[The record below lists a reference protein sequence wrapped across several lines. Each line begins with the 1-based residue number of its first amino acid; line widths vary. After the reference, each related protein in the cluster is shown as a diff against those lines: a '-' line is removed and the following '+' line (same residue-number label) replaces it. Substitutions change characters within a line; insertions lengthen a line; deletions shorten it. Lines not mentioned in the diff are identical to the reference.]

1 MTANIFIS
9 FASKDVK
16 MAMTLCTALENRG
29 YKCWISARDIQPGEN
44 FQVAIVQA
52 IRHAKIMLL
61 VFTGNSNNSEEMT
74 KELALASQ
82 QKMIVIPLRVE
93 DVTPSDAFAYEFATR
108 QWIDFF
114 ADWEFAIEQLARR
127 IANALRERSAGLET
141 NDVAEALTE
150 VAATAPVAYTIE
162 PPEKSKA
169 EARPAAAKDAASAAS
184 KPVEPAKAPE
194 PLAAAPAAKAPPAP
208 EPIGEVRKQVLAE
221 VAPSAAAK
229 APTPPA
235 KPAPARPSEP
245 SKPELAKARLGLEPV
260 QEEARRGMSGR
271 TLALVAGIVVVVLTG
286 IGLTV
291 PKMLQQKPAPAPV
304 EAAAPP
310 PAPTVVQVST
320 PAPVVPEPAL
330 AVNAPAAGA
339 AATNALATNAVRTAP
354 RKKAAAPAAQ
364 TQPKDDIPF

>member
-114 ADWEFAIEQLARR
+114 ADWERAMNHLCARLAAALVDDRTHTDTIVLGKPTLKDPDAHTKVALARR
-127 IANALRERSAGLET
+127 KRLMTGIAIGVGLAVVAGALIPYLVKPTA
-141 NDVAEALTE
+141 E
-150 VAATAPVAYTIE
+150 VAAGVGNAVAPGAMAAPAPLSATAV
-162 PPEKSKA
+162 PE
-169 EARPAAAKDAASAAS
+169 
-184 KPVEPAKAPE
+184 VV
-194 PLAAAPAAKAPPAP
+194 AAAPA
-208 EPIGEVRKQVLAE
+208 
-221 VAPSAAAK
+221 
-229 APTPPA
+229 
-235 KPAPARPSEP
+235 
-245 SKPELAKARLGLEPV
+245 
-260 QEEARRGMSGR
+260 
-271 TLALVAGIVVVVLTG
+271 
-286 IGLTV
+286 
-291 PKMLQQKPAPAPV
+291 
-304 EAAAPP
+304 
-310 PAPTVVQVST
+310 
-320 PAPVVPEPAL
+320 
-330 AVNAPAAGA
+330 
-339 AATNALATNAVRTAP
+339 
-354 RKKAAAPAAQ
+354 
-364 TQPKDDIPF
+364 

>member
-127 IANALRERSAGLET
+127 IANALRERNAGLET
-141 NDVAEALTE
+141 NDATEALTS
-150 VAATAPVAYTIE
+150 VAAVAPVAYAIE
-162 PPEKSKA
+162 PPKPESKA
-169 EARPAAAKDAASAAS
+169 LTPEPARPAEPAAKAPDPAPASAAS
-184 KPVEPAKAPE
+184 KASKSVAESSAVEVRE
-194 PLAAAPAAKAPPAP
+194 EVLAALRPQGTQAPAAKAAPVKPEPAKTPAP
-208 EPIGEVRKQVLAE
+208 P
-221 VAPSAAAK
+221 
-229 APTPPA
+229 PPA
-235 KPAPARPSEP
+235 KPAVAAAPDASPDKPAAPNRKVLVIAGVVILALIGVGLLAPTLMRSRPASG
-245 SKPELAKARLGLEPV
+245 PEAATTPV
-260 QEEARRGMSGR
+260 QQP
-271 TLALVAGIVVVVLTG
+271 
-286 IGLTV
+286 TV
-291 PKMLQQKPAPAPV
+291 ITAPAAPAP
-304 EAAAPP
+304 E
-310 PAPTVVQVST
+310 VS
-320 PAPVVPEPAL
+320 APVAATPVATN
-330 AVNAPAAGA
+330 AIAPAAA
-339 AATNALATNAVRTAP
+339 VNSAATNAPAEAP
-354 RKKAAAPAAQ
+354 KPKKKAPKGPAPK
-364 TQPKDDIPF
+364 TDDIPF